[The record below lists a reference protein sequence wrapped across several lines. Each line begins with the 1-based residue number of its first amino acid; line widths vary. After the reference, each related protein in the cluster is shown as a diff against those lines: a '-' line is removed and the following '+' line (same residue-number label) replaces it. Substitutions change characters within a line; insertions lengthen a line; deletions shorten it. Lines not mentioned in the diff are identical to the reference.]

1 MYEEELKKFVKPY
14 YEAKD
19 MMHNFS
25 HVLRILRE
33 AEKLSKNYDVDK
45 ELLTY
50 GAYLHGLIP
59 KYEETVK
66 QFLRKEGLSEQRIK
80 QIIQVAWESHKKAK
94 PKTIEGKILH
104 DAHLIEGG
112 KTFMIV
118 KSLIT
123 GTLRGQTLQE
133 TIKYIEENLLG
144 KFHCYLPEA
153 QKLYEEKE
161 KFTQKFLKE
170 LKTSL
175 SYSKPS
181 NKHIK
186 ED

>member
-1 MYEEELKKFVKPY
+1 MYKEELKKFVEPF
-14 YEAKD
+14 YETKD
-19 MMHNFS
+19 IMHNFS
-25 HVLRILRE
+25 HIQRILQE
-33 AEKLSKNYDVDK
+33 AEKLAKNYDIDK

-50 GAYLHGLIP
+50 GAYLHGIILRH
-59 KYEETVK
+59 EEVK
-66 QFLRKEGLSEQRIK
+66 QFLRKRGLSEKRIK
-80 QIIQVAWESHKKAK
+80 RIVQVARESHKEAE

-123 GTLRGQTLQE
+123 GTLRGQNLQE

-144 KFHCYLPEA
+144 KFRCYLPES

-161 KFTQKFLKE
+161 NFTREFLKE
-170 LKTSL
+170 LK
-175 SYSKPS
+175 
-181 NKHIK
+181 KHL
-186 ED
+186 